1 MCFRKT
7 LVVSD
12 FNEKVAQNVAQATM
26 SYYVSKDF
34 LRLHFAVDDAL
45 SISEYYLENGRM
57 HKYCIKAMAVKIS
70 ILILFRFCLL

>member
-12 FNEKVAQNVAQATM
+12 FIEKVAQNVAQATM

-45 SISEYYLENGRM
+45 SISEYYLE
-57 HKYCIKAMAVKIS
+57 KTEECINIALK
-70 ILILFRFCLL
+70 LWR